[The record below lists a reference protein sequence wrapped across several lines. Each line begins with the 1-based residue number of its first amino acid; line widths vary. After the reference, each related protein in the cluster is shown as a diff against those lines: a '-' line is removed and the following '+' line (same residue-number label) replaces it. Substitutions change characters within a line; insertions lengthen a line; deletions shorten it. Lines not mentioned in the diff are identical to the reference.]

1 MSLAHTAR
9 TRCMLVVTMVTMV
22 VALAGCR
29 SARHAAVT
37 NQPQQPDTTIVPP
50 TLPDVPSQPRQL
62 SVISFTAIV
71 EGTSVSGQVRIAHDS
86 LIWLSVTKIIELGRA
101 MATPDSV
108 WVTVPIAN
116 KRFAGNYHDVER
128 HSKQPV
134 NFAMLQEIATA
145 DDAEERIEAMARTMG
160 LTAKVRITKRQ
171 QVQRLTFPFQKQ

>member
-1 MSLAHTAR
+1 MEKDLFSKFKNMTKIAEP
-9 TRCMLVVTMVTMV
+9 VDVN
-22 VALAGCR
+22 
-29 SARHAAVT
+29 AV
-37 NQPQQPDTTIVPP
+37 
-50 TLPDVPSQPRQL
+50 SR
-62 SVISFTAIV
+62 IS

-160 LTAKVRITKRQ
+160 PSCTVGICSTPCSA
-171 QVQRLTFPFQKQ
+171 